1 MVCISRATFYAVI
14 FLGVLVLVSPLKLSG
29 EERVIEIIAD
39 KDARY
44 KVPGQRKP
52 VIVARPGEILQL
64 RITARRGPAWQ
75 KNWPRASTYLSGPQR
90 SRLGLPHARGY
101 SRVHRCRPQNTWEV
115 RGPLHGVLR
124 PGPRRHADETHCARK
139 FELRSCRPHGLTG
152 AQL

>member
-29 EERVIEIIAD
+29 DERVIEIIAD

-64 RITARRGPAWQ
+64 RITSRRGPAWQ
-75 KNWPRASTYLSGPQR
+75 KN
-90 SRLGLPHARGY
+90 GL
-101 SRVHRCRPQNTWEV
+101 VHRLTFPALKDQGWDFPLPEGTHEFTVVVPKKPGKYEGLCTVYCGPGHAEMRMKLIV
-115 RGPLHGVLR
+115 R
-124 PGPRRHADETHCARK
+124 ETAN
-139 FELRSCRPHGLTG
+139 
-152 AQL
+152 